1 MAAAAPILEGR
12 PDRAGGKG
20 VDIFRQ
26 GRHRAASGSI
36 RRLALGLGLT
46 ITLGLALPAQAPEA
60 VALGETRTLS
70 FFHTHTNETAT
81 ITYKR
86 NGSFDPEGLKQ
97 LNWILRDWR
106 AQEAATMDPR
116 LFDVLWEVYREV
128 GSREP
133 IHVIS
138 AYRSPGTNG
147 MLRRASSGVAENSQH
162 MQGRAIDIRL
172 PDVDTARLR
181 AAAMRLQY
189 GGVGF
194 YSSSAFVHVDTGSV
208 RAWPRMT
215 QDQLARLFPDG
226 KTLHLPAN
234 GQPLAGY
241 EQAKA
246 EILPRNAALAA
257 QATSPSG
264 GSLGT
269 ALAAL
274 FGRKSSEGQQVASA
288 LPTAPALPAAATAYA
303 APEPS
308 VQAASLV
315 PLPPPRPGQRPPEA
329 LPQAAYAVASL
340 DPVAAPAEPATGLR
354 PLFSPQPLD
363 GAARKPTK
371 TAVAQ
376 VRAVPVPPPASS
388 LDVSVPALAT
398 GLSPDPVADL
408 GRARFTGP
416 AVKPLPRFQI
426 ADARL

>member
-1 MAAAAPILEGR
+1 LGAAVIGLVAVPTGSQDAAAI
-12 PDRAGGKG
+12 
-20 VDIFRQ
+20 
-26 GRHRAASGSI
+26 
-36 RRLALGLGLT
+36 
-46 ITLGLALPAQAPEA
+46 
-60 VALGETRTLS
+60 GETRSLS
-70 FFHTHTNETAT
+70 FFHTHTNESAT

-106 AQEAATMDPR
+106 VQEAAKMDPH
-116 LFDVLWEVYREV
+116 LFDILWEVYRQV

-138 AYRSPGTNG
+138 AYRSLQTNG

-181 AAAMRLQY
+181 TAAMRLQY

-226 KTLHLPAN
+226 KTVHLPAN
-234 GQPLAGY
+234 GQPLPGY

-257 QATSPSG
+257 QATSGGSG

-269 ALAAL
+269 ALASL
-274 FGRKSSEGQQVASA
+274 FGRKSGDSTRSGEGRQVASA
-288 LPTAPALPAAATAYA
+288 LPNEAMAYAPADV
-303 APEPS
+303 S
-308 VQAASLV
+308 VQAAALV
-315 PLPPPRPGQRPPEA
+315 PMPPPRPGQR

-340 DPVAAPAEPATGLR
+340 EPVATPAEAPAGLR

-363 GAARKPTK
+363 ASAKKAAKVIVTPVK
-371 TAVAQ
+371 AVA
-376 VRAVPVPPPASS
+376 VAEAPAVV
-388 LDVSVPALAT
+388 DVSAPALLT
-398 GLSPDPVADL
+398 GLSANPAADL
-408 GRARFTGP
+408 GRARFQGP
-416 AVKPLPRFQI
+416 AVKPLPRFQV